1 MSPPLRSEGWNVRPS
16 FVPYGPTSPV
26 TLLFDESGLTQLAGE
41 PAVAWQTPWEELA
54 NVQLTRF
61 ARGMALFATTGGV
74 RYCWRK
80 MDRSDYEQLSAVL
93 VAHGGQ
99 VLRQRRRGAV
109 YAVVA
114 VVLLASIAGGIGAWF
129 TRGSTGA
136 TELARARAVN
146 LALKDLPYSF
156 TTVTGSAFEDLF
168 PSNAP
173 VVVTTTTTPPKPDPK
188 FEKIVKAFQSCM
200 GVTNKQDR
208 VYGAAGQEPLYQVTS
223 KYFTSTKFNGI
234 EVASTTQYY
243 DTTLMVRKDTAEM
256 SKAPF
261 GGCFV
266 ASQANIL
273 HTYAGGSVPGA
284 VAIFRPKTFEKG
296 WSRGGVT
303 TITLPGI
310 PDPVHLV
317 LVEITSGHFEVTMAA
332 IVASWPKA
340 TPFISTL
347 IGTLLSRMKSTTSA
361 AV

>member
-1 MSPPLRSEGWNVRPS
+1 
-16 FVPYGPTSPV
+16 
-26 TLLFDESGLTQLAGE
+26 
-41 PAVAWQTPWEELA
+41 
-54 NVQLTRF
+54 
-61 ARGMALFATTGGV
+61 
-74 RYCWRK
+74 

-146 LALKDLPYSF
+146 LTLKDLPYSF

-200 GVTNKQDR
+200 
-208 VYGAAGQEPLYQVTS
+208 
-223 KYFTSTKFNGI
+223 GI